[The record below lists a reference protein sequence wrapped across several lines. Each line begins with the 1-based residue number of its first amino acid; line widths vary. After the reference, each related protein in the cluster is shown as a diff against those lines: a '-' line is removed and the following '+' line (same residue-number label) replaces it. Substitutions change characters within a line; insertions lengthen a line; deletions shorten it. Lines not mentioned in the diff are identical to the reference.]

1 MKQVEAFEHV
11 YMTQLKECVIQ
22 KTCRLAFDIDPDFT
36 GIAGIVR
43 FIDRQWPYVVID
55 NETTFYFGVQVGEPE
70 YWNASR
76 TIHHALWCD
85 YVIAVDIEKNLRDSD
100 NEEETYTVI
109 LEVL

>member
-43 FIDRQWPYVVID
+43 FIDNQWPYVVID
-55 NETTFYFGVQVGEPE
+55 NETTFYFGVQV
-70 YWNASR
+70 
-76 TIHHALWCD
+76 CD

-100 NEEETYTVI
+100 NEEETYTVT